1 MYHMLSWFDL
11 KDGHTINQF
20 KHDYDSLV
28 TRLLEQDLIVSTG
41 PLGLREPDSNL
52 DTDEERKQRYFSIMS
67 FRDREQSE
75 AAYEEILR
83 SVGPAIEPHN
93 DMMSAV
99 KEPIFLF
106 WRDLD

>member
-11 KDGHTINQF
+11 KDGHTIDQF
-20 KHDYDSLV
+20 KRDYDQLV
-28 TRLLEQDLIVSTG
+28 MRLLDQDLLVSTG
-41 PLGLREPDSNL
+41 PLGLREPESNL

-75 AAYEEILR
+75 AAYDEILR
-83 SVGPAIEPHN
+83 NIGPAIEPHN
-93 DMMSAV
+93 KVMSAV